1 MTEEELT
8 NKIGELG
15 EAIKTAK
22 SEKKPQEEWQP
33 LLDEMLALKVRTKE
47 KTRTIMR
54 RTMQ

>member
-33 LLDEMLALKVRTKE
+33 LLDEMLALKVRTKR
-47 KTRTIMR
+47 KPG
-54 RTMQ
+54 Q